1 MVSIIPNVMKLAR
14 PDIRHPRIVLAG
26 CPALPEGDGDDAEL
40 VAALRQRGLHARW
53 LSWDDPEALDADLV
67 ILRAT
72 WDYID
77 RLDEFLDWS
86 TRVANL
92 LNPPAVVAWNTDKRY
107 LGDLVDGG
115 RADRAEQLLRAGEKV
130 RVPKGEVVV
139 KPAVGAGSVG
149 AQRFTDARSAREHAA
164 ALHDAG
170 STVLVQPYD
179 PRVED
184 GETALVFLGGEQS
197 HAFTKGPMLPP
208 PVQRPV
214 FDPSGTY
221 AEESLTAADPDF
233 ELWDVGH
240 AALDA
245 AAAHLKISATDLLY
259 ARVDVI
265 GGPDDPLLLELE
277 LVEPSLGWRQ
287 LDRHHAGPS
296 TAQVRGRRRVSAG
309 PARARSALAS
319 TPIAPR
325 WPPCTPPP
333 PRRGS
338 PPARRARRCRTARV
352 PTRPCAAT
360 RISSTTEPPDAPAD
374 RRRTRE
380 QREAEPNSSAR

>member
-1 MVSIIPNVMKLAR
+1 VKLAR
-14 PDIRHPRIVLAG
+14 PDIRHPKIVLAG
-26 CPALPEGDGDDAEL
+26 CPALPEGDGDDAQL
-40 VAALRQRGLHARW
+40 VDALRQRGQHARW
-53 LSWDDPEALDADLV
+53 LAWDDPETLRADLV

-92 LNPPAVVAWNTDKRY
+92 LNPPAVVAWNTNKRY
-107 LGDLVDGG
+107 LADL
-115 RADRAEQLLRAGEKV
+115 ANAGVPTLSSQFFGPGERV

-139 KPAVGAGSVG
+139 KPAIGAGSVG
-149 AQRFTDARSAREHAA
+149 AQRFIDAKAAREHAA

-170 STVLVQPYD
+170 STVLIQPYD
-179 PRVED
+179 SRVED
-184 GETALVFLGGEQS
+184 GETALVFLSGEQS

-208 PVQRPV
+208 AGQRPV

-221 AEESLTAADPDF
+221 AEESLRPADPDY

-245 AAAHLKISATDLLY
+245 AATHLNIKATDLLY

-265 GGPDDPLLLELE
+265 GRPEDPLLLELE

-287 LDRHHAGPS
+287 LD
-296 TAQVRGRRRVSAG
+296 
-309 PARARSALAS
+309 
-319 TPIAPR
+319 
-325 WPPCTPPP
+325 
-333 PRRGS
+333 
-338 PPARRARRCRTARV
+338 V
-352 PTRPCAAT
+352 PTRDLQQRQFAVGVESAL
-360 RISSTTEPPDAPAD
+360 D
-374 RRRTRE
+374 RLGLGPFSHRG
-380 QREAEPNSSAR
+380 P